1 MIEKHVVCFGPFS
14 IRVEVHG
21 DNFTEVVTIA
31 QKLRS
36 KLEKGGFVIGSCRDY
51 ERLCETVMYF
61 VGNRKDIN
69 IERLMR
75 LVAEDRP
82 TESVEKPDPQKTAIF
97 AARRALEMTLDG
109 RNKPLDEATTVAV
122 VNALASLYNL

>member
-14 IRVEVHG
+14 VRVEVHG
-21 DNFTEVVTIA
+21 DNFIEATAIA

-36 KLEKGGFVIGSCRDY
+36 KLEKEGFIIDSCQAY
-51 ERLCETVMYF
+51 ESLCEVVIYF
-61 VGNRKDIN
+61 AGTREDID

-75 LVAEDRP
+75 LVAEDLP
-82 TESVEKPDPQKTAIF
+82 TESVETPDPQKTAIL

-109 RNKPLDEATTVAV
+109 RSKPLDEATTVAV
-122 VNALASLYNL
+122 VSALASLYNL